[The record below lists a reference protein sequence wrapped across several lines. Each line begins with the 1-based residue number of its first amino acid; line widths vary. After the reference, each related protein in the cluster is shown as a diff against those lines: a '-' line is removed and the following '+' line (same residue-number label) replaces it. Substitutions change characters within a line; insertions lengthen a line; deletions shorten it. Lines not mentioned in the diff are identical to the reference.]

1 MTDHTTTPAP
11 QTEPQP
17 GPEPHA
23 GSHAG
28 SRAGS
33 HTGSHGASNGE
44 PHGAPAHRTERE
56 PEPGRDRLLHALTR
70 PSRRQAIVAVLLAVL
85 GFAFVV
91 QVRDTQ
97 ANDTYAGLRESELI
111 QVLDG
116 LTGTAERARREVGRL
131 EARRDELTNESRARS
146 AALDEAE
153 QRVQT
158 LNIIAGLVPV
168 TGPGIRMT
176 IDESSSRV
184 NVGSL
189 LDTVQ
194 ELRTAGAEAMEF
206 NDSIRVGADSSFDNA
221 VGGIEL
227 DGQLLEP
234 PYTLEVIGDPHVL
247 RTALTFSTG
256 PVETLETFDGATV
269 TIEELESVD
278 ITSVRDG
285 ARPEYAEPGTGQ

>member
-1 MTDHTTTPAP
+1 MTDQLPDAKPAP
-11 QTEPQP
+11 TPGPAPRPTSAPAPDATTDPQP
-17 GPEPHA
+17 GPEAHP
-23 GSHAG
+23 
-28 SRAGS
+28 
-33 HTGSHGASNGE
+33 
-44 PHGAPAHRTERE
+44 APAHRTDRE
-56 PEPGRDRLLHALTR
+56 PEPGRERLRHALVR
-70 PSRRQAIVAVLLAVL
+70 PSRRQVVVAVLLAVL

-91 QVRDTQ
+91 QVRDTK

-111 QVLDG
+111 EVLDG
-116 LTGTAERARREVGRL
+116 LTGTAARARREVGRL
-131 EARRDELTNESRARS
+131 LARRDELTNESRARS

-153 QRVQT
+153 QRVKT

-184 NVGSL
+184 SVGSL

-234 PYTLEVIGDPHVL
+234 PYVLEVIGDPHVL

-256 PVETLETFDGATV
+256 PVETLETYDGATV
-269 TIEELESVD
+269 KIEELESVD

>member
-1 MTDHTTTPAP
+1 MPDQTSPPRHASTSLTSRTLPPRTAP
-11 QTEPQP
+11 TRIPSP
-17 GPEPHA
+17 A
-23 GSHAG
+23 GSACG
-28 SRAGS
+28 TRII
-33 HTGSHGASNGE
+33 
-44 PHGAPAHRTERE
+44 
-56 PEPGRDRLLHALTR
+56 R
-70 PSRRQAIVAVLLAVL
+70 PSRRQVVVAVLLAIL

-91 QVRDTQ
+91 QVRDTK
-97 ANDTYAGLRESELI
+97 ANDTYSGLRESELI
-111 QVLDG
+111 EVLDG

-153 QRVQT
+153 QRVRT

-168 TGPGIRMT
+168 TGPGLRMT
-176 IDESSSRV
+176 INESSSRV
-184 NVGSL
+184 HVGSL

-234 PYTLEVIGDPHVL
+234 PYVLDVIGDPHVL
-247 RTALTFSTG
+247 KTALTFSTG
-256 PVETLETFDGATV
+256 PD
-269 TIEELESVD
+269 
-278 ITSVRDG
+278 RDAGDLRRSIGRGRG
-285 ARPEYAEPGTGQ
+285 ARVRRHHERPRPLAT